1 MEIDQINSNETN
13 SFRAGLNFMSDFFGY
28 ELDSLSDLKR
38 RPRPPAVKD
47 SKKQLKE
54 ISRPDYVDWRLNK
67 AFTGIRDQTWPNK
80 CGGDCANSATGAIEG
95 DYAKKTGILLP
106 LSAQQLIDCNY
117 KNGVCEGGDF
127 VEAFDYD

>member
-1 MEIDQINSNETN
+1 
-13 SFRAGLNFMSDFFGY
+13 
-28 ELDSLSDLKR
+28 
-38 RPRPPAVKD
+38 
-47 SKKQLKE
+47 
-54 ISRPDYVDWRLNK
+54 LNK